1 MNHELKVHDLYR
13 KTSGPKKTN
22 NPMPNK
28 LQDDFL
34 YTGNTGICMYYNVAQ
49 RPLKSNNVQ
58 RTDR

>member
-1 MNHELKVHDLYR
+1 
-13 KTSGPKKTN
+13 
-22 NPMPNK
+22 MPNK